1 MREDAVLR
9 EISQDEWGEEEE
21 DIQNNQSSFTLIL
34 SNILDFTPP
43 DPGFLQTAVEE
54 SVIQDVIELIELSD
68 VETEL
73 SIDESNIF
81 RLGSN

>member
-1 MREDAVLR
+1 M
-9 EISQDEWGEEEE
+9 
-21 DIQNNQSSFTLIL
+21 
-34 SNILDFTPP
+34 
-43 DPGFLQTAVEE
+43 EE

-81 RLGSN
+81 LDLKAIESTTPNPPPRKKCRIFSN